1 MSDVAVPAVHTKIG
15 NRRWIICGLLFAATA
30 INYVDRQIISVLK
43 PTLQTEYGWSE
54 TDYSIIVFWFQT
66 AYAVGYMGFGS
77 LVDRLGARLGYT
89 VAVSVWTIAHMAHA
103 FAGSLSGFILARIA
117 LGLGESGNFP
127 SGIKSVA
134 EWFPKRER
142 ALATGLFNAGANVG
156 AIVTPLIVPAITLA
170 WGWRAAFL
178 ITGTFTIV
186 WLIVWLWVYRRPR
199 ETLSL
204 TQAELAHIES
214 DPPDPVEKISW
225 IQIIRTREAIAFSIA
240 KFLTDPIWWM
250 FLFWL
255 PDFFSKRYGLDLK
268 TFGPPL
274 VAVYILS
281 DLGSIAGGW
290 LSSSMIARGASL
302 NRSRK
307 MAMTICACLVLP
319 IMGAM
324 YADNLWLA
332 VAIVGLATAAHQ
344 GFSANIYTLPS
355 DLFPRSAVG
364 TVIGI
369 GGTIGAIGGMAMS
382 RYAGW
387 VLDEIGSYTPIF
399 VVAGSVYLIAVLVVH
414 LLVPTY
420 APVQFH
426 TDLEKAS

>member
-1 MSDVAVPAVHTKIG
+1 MTSDPEIKALAASG
-15 NRRWIICGLLFAATA
+15 RRRWIVCGLLFAATA
-30 INYVDRQIISVLK
+30 INYIDRQIIGVLK
-43 PTLQTEYGWSE
+43 PTLQLEYGWSE
-54 TDYSIIVFWFQT
+54 TDYAAIIFWFQT
-66 AYAVGYMGFGS
+66 AYAIGFLGFGA
-77 LVDRLGARLGYT
+77 LVDRIGAKLGYT
-89 VAVSVWTIAHMAHA
+89 IAVIVWTIAHMAHA
-103 FAGSLSGFILARIA
+103 FAGSLFGFILARMA

-156 AIVTPLIVPAITLA
+156 AIITPLIVPAITLA
-170 WGWRAAFL
+170 FGWQAAFL
-178 ITGTFTIV
+178 ITGLFTVV
-186 WLIVWLWVYRRPR
+186 WLIVWLLVYRHPR
-199 ETLSL
+199 ATPNISAE
-204 TQAELAHIES
+204 ELAYIES
-214 DPPDPVEKISW
+214 DPPDPVTKIAWSR
-225 IQIIRTREAIAFSIA
+225 IVSTRGAIAFALA

-255 PDFFSKRYGLDLK
+255 PDFFAKRYGLDLK
-268 TFGPPL
+268 SFGPPL

-290 LSSSMIARGASL
+290 LSSAMIARGASI
-302 NRSRK
+302 NRARK
-307 MAMTICACLVLP
+307 TTMLICAIAVLP

-344 GFSANIYTLPS
+344 GFSANIYTMSS

-364 TVIGI
+364 TVIGF

-387 VLDEIGSYTPIF
+387 VLDVIGSYTPIF
-399 VVAGSVYLIAVLVVH
+399 IVAGSVYLIAVLAIH

-420 APVQFH
+420 TPINFDEA
-426 TDLEKAS
+426 KS

>member
-1 MSDVAVPAVHTKIG
+1 
-15 NRRWIICGLLFAATA
+15 
-30 INYVDRQIISVLK
+30 
-43 PTLQTEYGWSE
+43 
-54 TDYSIIVFWFQT
+54 
-66 AYAVGYMGFGS
+66 
-77 LVDRLGARLGYT
+77 
-89 VAVSVWTIAHMAHA
+89 MAHA
-103 FAGSLSGFILARIA
+103 FAGSLSGFIMARIA

-156 AIVTPLIVPAITLA
+156 AIITPVIVPAITLA

-178 ITGTFTIV
+178 ITGLFTIV
-186 WLIVWLWVYRRPR
+186 WLIAWLWIYQRPR
-199 ETLSL
+199 ETVGI
-204 TQAELAHIES
+204 TQAELAYIES
-214 DPPDPVEKISW
+214 DPADPVTQIAWGK
-225 IQIIRTREAIAFSIA
+225 IIRTREAIAFAIA

-255 PDFFSKRYGLDLK
+255 PDFFAKRYGLDLK
-268 TFGPPL
+268 SFGPPL

-281 DLGSIAGGW
+281 DVGSVAGGW
-290 LSSSMIARGASL
+290 LSSTMIARGASL
-302 NRSRK
+302 NRARK
-307 MAMTICACLVLP
+307 TAMTICACLVLP

-364 TVIGI
+364 TVIGF
-369 GGTIGAIGGMAMS
+369 GGTIGAIGGMVMS

-399 VVAGSVYLIAVLVVH
+399 IVAGSVYLVAVLTVH
-414 LLVPTY
+414 LLVPNYT
-420 APVQFH
+420 PVEFSQDEE
-426 TDLEKAS
+426 TII